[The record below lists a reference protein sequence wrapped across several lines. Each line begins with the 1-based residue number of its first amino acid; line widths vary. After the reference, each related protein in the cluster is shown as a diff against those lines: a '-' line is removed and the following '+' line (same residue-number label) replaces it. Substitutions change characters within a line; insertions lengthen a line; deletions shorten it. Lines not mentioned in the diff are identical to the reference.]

1 MCIYIYV
8 CIIISQDTNLEAKTP
23 ILHSQKPLQQLQ
35 DQIIFKGRS
44 RELDIAVAT
53 NHFPLYPHKK
63 DRTVIERYLY
73 KV

>member
-1 MCIYIYV
+1 MYTYIYI

-35 DQIIFKGRS
+35 DQIIFMGRW

-53 NHFPLYPHKK
+53 NHFPLYPSQK
-63 DRTVIERYLY
+63 RQNSNWMIFI
-73 KV
+73 